1 MKARSSKLKLED
13 LKYVEPITKNQE
25 RVFKAYKDNYNLILS
40 GAAGTGKTFVA
51 IANALVDILDKE
63 TQYKQLIIVRSI
75 VPTRDIGFLPGDE
88 EEKKL
93 VYEAPY
99 MIICNDLFN
108 SSDAWDRL
116 KANGDVQFVTTSF
129 LRGIT
134 IDNAIVIVDEM
145 QNLTGR
151 ELNTTITRLGNNCKF
166 IACGDYRQSDFTT
179 RKDKEDILTFLDIV
193 SNMKMFQSIE
203 FGWEDIV
210 RSDLVRE
217 YIMTKEMM
225 KLGVDW

>member
-1 MKARSSKLKLED
+1 MKPRSAKLRLED
-13 LKYVEPITKNQE
+13 LTNFGPITKTQQK
-25 RVFKAYKDNYNLILS
+25 VFKAYKDNYNLILS
-40 GAAGTGKTFVA
+40 GSAGTGKTFIA
-51 IANALVDILDKE
+51 IANALVDVLDKE
-63 TQYKQLIIVRSI
+63 TQYKQLIVVRSI
-75 VPTRDIGFLPGDE
+75 VPSRDIGFLPGDE
-88 EEKKL
+88 DEKKL

-99 MIICNDLFN
+99 VCVCNDLFN
-108 SSDAWDRL
+108 KGDAWESL
-116 KANGDVQFVTTSF
+116 KAAGDVQFVTTSF

-134 IDNAIVIVDEM
+134 IDNAIVVVDEM

-166 IACGDYRQSDFTT
+166 IACGDYHQSDFAT
-179 RKDKEDILTFLDIV
+179 RKDKEEINTFLEIL
-193 SNMKMFQSIE
+193 SNMKMFKSIE

-217 YIMTKEMM
+217 YIMTKEHM